1 MKLFRIIGSF
11 AALVCLT
18 SGVVCAEQT
27 EKVDASDPTKIYS
40 YAGLGY
46 KLTEYDNGDSLNE
59 VRAIGN
65 IGFSDSDMLLFEIG
79 YGNYSGTVL
88 SGENDSGATNT
99 LAASVAVG
107 GCTNDLFVATTGV
120 EIFVISAIS
129 VSLT

>member
-1 MKLFRIIGSF
+1 MNLFRIIGS
-11 AALVCLT
+11 LVTLACLT
-18 SGVVCAEQT
+18 SGVVWAEQA

-46 KLTEYDNGDSLNE
+46 KFTEYDNGDSLNE

-88 SGENDSGATNT
+88 SGEKDSGA
-99 LAASVAVG
+99 LSAGFRDVRFDSPAP
-107 GCTNDLFVATTGV
+107 DLSRATR
-120 EIFVISAIS
+120 EA
-129 VSLT
+129 

>member
-11 AALVCLT
+11 ATLACLT
-18 SGVVCAEQT
+18 SGVVWAEQA

-46 KLTEYDNGDSLNE
+46 KFTEYDNGDSLNE

-79 YGNYSGTVL
+79 HGNCSGTVL
-88 SGENDSGATNT
+88 SGEKDSGATNGRARYFHLIGMDYSIAKGYRGWAT
-99 LAASVAVG
+99 QGAVA
-107 GCTNDLFVATTGV
+107 
-120 EIFVISAIS
+120 
-129 VSLT
+129 